1 MWASN
6 RMSLRESQLPG
17 MRSYTSDEATP
28 RARED
33 AATAQ
38 GTEY

>member
-1 MWASN
+1 MWAST
-6 RMSLRESQLPG
+6 RMPLRESQLPG
-17 MRSYTSDEATP
+17 MRSYTSDEATS

-33 AATAQ
+33 AAPAQ

>member
-1 MWASN
+1 MFPSN

-17 MRSYTSDEATP
+17 MQSYTSDEATP

-33 AATAQ
+33 AALAQ